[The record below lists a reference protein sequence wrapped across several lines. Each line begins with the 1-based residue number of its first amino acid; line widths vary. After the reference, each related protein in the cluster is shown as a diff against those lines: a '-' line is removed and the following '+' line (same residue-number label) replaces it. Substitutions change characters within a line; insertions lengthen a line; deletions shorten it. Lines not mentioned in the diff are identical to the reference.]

1 MSNNR
6 ILIGKNGSN
15 YGIFVSRPGKNVVGA
30 NEDDLIF
37 NTNNTDTTNFLG
49 FLQLGQVGGTA
60 NNTTGDVTQNP
71 GPSNASNQSLTQ
83 LNATDGMEIVG
94 EGTDGGFVASGSTTT
109 SSFSLEATDQLTI
122 RGLTHTNQN
131 SKNYKFISIKGFF

>member
-1 MSNNR
+1 MASR
-6 ILIGKNGSN
+6 ILIGDNGTN

-37 NTNNTDTTNFLG
+37 NTNGSDTTNFLG
-49 FLQLGQVGGTA
+49 FLQLGQVGSTA

-71 GPSNASNQSLTQ
+71 GTSNATNQSITQ
-83 LNATDGMEIVG
+83 LNTTDGMEIVG
-94 EGTDGGFVASGSTTT
+94 EGTDGGFVASGSTTS
-109 SSFSLEATDQLTI
+109 SSFSLLATSSLTI
-122 RGLTHTNQN
+122 RGIAHANQN

>member
-6 ILIGKNGSN
+6 ILIGKSGSN

-37 NTNNTDTTNFLG
+37 NTNNSDTTNFLG
-49 FLQLGQVGGTA
+49 FLQLGQVGSTT
-60 NNTTGDVTQNP
+60 NNTTGDVTQN
-71 GPSNASNQSLTQ
+71 SNSTSNQGITQ
-83 LNATDGMEIVG
+83 LNTTDGMEIVG
-94 EGTDGGFVASGSTTT
+94 EATDGGFIQSGSTTGST
-109 SSFSLEATDQLTI
+109 HTLTTDASLTI
-122 RGLTHTNQN
+122 RGITHTNQN

>member
-1 MSNNR
+1 MSNSR
-6 ILIGKNGSN
+6 ILIGKSGSN

-37 NTNNTDTTNFLG
+37 NTNNSDTTNFLG
-49 FLQLGQVGGTA
+49 FLQLGQVGSTT

-71 GPSNASNQSLTQ
+71 GSSNATNQSITQ
-83 LNATDGMEIVG
+83 LNTTDGMEIVG
-94 EGTDGGFVASGSTTT
+94 EGTDGGFVGSGSTTS
-109 SSFSLEATDQLTI
+109 SSFSLEATASLTI
-122 RGLTHTNQN
+122 RGITHTNQN